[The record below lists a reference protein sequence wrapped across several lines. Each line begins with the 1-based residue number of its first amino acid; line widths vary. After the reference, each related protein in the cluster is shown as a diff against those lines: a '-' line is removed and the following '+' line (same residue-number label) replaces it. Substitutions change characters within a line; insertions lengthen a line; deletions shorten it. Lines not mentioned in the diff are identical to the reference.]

1 MTYEEYK
8 KIFEE
13 IYALVQE
20 LEELCKKK
28 KFDDIEKPF
37 SKYNELFSKLSTP
50 TEDLDEEKVN
60 YILELRDKIKEKNDF
75 ILKAIKIQKNEIK
88 KELLEVKQE
97 SKVIEKYK
105 IPTGD
110 INSSIFD
117 SKE

>member
-28 KFDDIEKPF
+28 KFDEIDEPF
-37 SKYNELFSKLSTP
+37 SKYNELFAKLSTP
-50 TEDLDEEKVN
+50 TEDLDEEKIN

-75 ILKAIKIQKNEIK
+75 ILRAIRVKRNEIK
-88 KELLEVKQE
+88 RELIEVKQE

-110 INSSIFD
+110 TKSSIFD